1 MSLKL
6 IGNQWR
12 INREKCQAWNGSR
25 SPCRA
30 ACPADLDVPRYVN
43 LIAEGRY
50 REALEVVMER
60 MPFPSICGRV
70 CHHPCESECTRS
82 RIDQPVAIRDLKR
95 FVADRYLD
103 ELPRERFEPKRSE
116 KVAVVG
122 AGPAGLTAAYDLLR
136 IGYRVTVFEAS
147 QRPGGMLT
155 NCLP

>member
-50 REALEVVMER
+50 REALEVIMER

-70 CHHPCESECTRS
+70 CHHPCE
-82 RIDQPVAIRDLKR
+82 
-95 FVADRYLD
+95 
-103 ELPRERFEPKRSE
+103 
-116 KVAVVG
+116 
-122 AGPAGLTAAYDLLR
+122 
-136 IGYRVTVFEAS
+136 
-147 QRPGGMLT
+147 
-155 NCLP
+155 